1 VYNGSVSQ
9 EEVYESSVHPLL
21 TTFLDG
27 YNVTGQSLGCFFH
40 FAITSPFN
48 PLQSLE
54 KQNKNFNCVTIIVD
68 ADLKDPYGFGPHIL
82 K

>member
-27 YNVTGQSLGCFFH
+27 YNVTGQNLSWLCSFF
-40 FAITSPFN
+40 FSDLAELADLADTSPLN
-48 PLQSLE
+48 PLQRLE
-54 KQNKNFNCVTIIVD
+54 TEKISIV
-68 ADLKDPYGFGPHIL
+68 
-82 K
+82 